1 MRMERPSPV
10 IRIFP
15 MVVFLSI
22 VISVLAG
29 IHYYFWL
36 RLVSQASLPAPWR
49 QLATAAIVLLGV
61 SLPTVMVVGRLYPPE
76 QVRWFAIIAYLWM
89 GTLLFVLLTLGLGDL
104 IRWFLLRLGPA
115 ELQLHDPA
123 RRLALSRVIGGGALV
138 VSFGLGALAWQ
149 RATRPLVVK
158 KVEIPLDGLPP
169 SLDGFTIVQVT
180 DIHIGPTLGREF
192 IEEIVEKTNALKP
205 DFVAITGDLVDG
217 SVENLRDKIAP
228 LANLQ
233 SRFGTFFVTG
243 NHEYYSGVND
253 WIEFLSHHRVRTLHN
268 ERVVLERDGGQI
280 CVAGIDDSTGHGV
293 PGHGPDI
300 KKTLA
305 RHPDYIPVVLLAHQP
320 KAVTQAAA
328 HSVKLQLSGHTH
340 GGQIWP
346 WRYLVYLQQPYLEGL
361 HNHEGTQLYVS
372 PGTGYWGPPMRL
384 GTTAEI
390 THIVLRSASPSPQK

>member
-1 MRMERPSPV
+1 MERPNLV

-22 VISVLAG
+22 VVSVLAA

-36 RLVSQASLPAPWR
+36 RLVSQAALPAPWR
-49 QLATAAIVLLGV
+49 QLATAVIVLLGL
-61 SLPTVMVVGRLYPPE
+61 SLPTVMVVGRLFAPE
-76 QVRWFAIIAYLWM
+76 QVRWFAVVAYLWM
-89 GTLLFVLLTLGLGDL
+89 GLLLFVLLTLGVGD
-104 IRWFLLRLGPA
+104 IVRWLLLRLGPA

-123 RRLALSRVIGGGALV
+123 RRMALSRLVGGGAV
-138 VSFGLGALAWQ
+138 VISLGLGALAWQ
-149 RATRPLVVK
+149 RATRPLTVK
-158 KVEIPLDGLPP
+158 RVEIPMQGLPP
-169 SLDGFTIVQVT
+169 ALDGFSIVQLT

-217 SVENLRDKIAP
+217 SVANLQDKIAP
-228 LANLQ
+228 LADLH

-280 CVAGIDDSTGHGV
+280 CVAGIDDPTGRGV
-293 PGHGPDI
+293 PGHGPNL

-305 RHPDYIPVVLLAHQP
+305 THPDYIPVVLLAHQP
-320 KAVTQAAA
+320 KAVMEAANFN
-328 HSVKLQLSGHTH
+328 VKLQLSGHTH

-372 PGTGYWGPPMRL
+372 TGTGYWGPPMRL
-384 GTTAEI
+384 GTSAEI
-390 THIVLRSASPSPQK
+390 TQIILRAPKAAPLTKK